1 MSKEELLMAQ
11 ININEISQS
20 YSYNIGTNAY
30 CTVAMPITSCWGPGY
45 FDKDKEGLTEDE
57 ILENLRWEHFAATQE
72 GLESFVS
79 IYRGPA
85 SNYRSAKDFSYQMA
99 MTLLTAGYD
108 VLACRVCPGTRSE
121 GDLQIDEGNKLHMKA
136 KYPGTFG
143 NNLRCAFKKARSVF
157 MVDGNTQQVDY
168 WNMVVYV
175 LDASGVKTAVEN
187 LNFVFEIANSNDSL
201 YHISEIESNFVQFSD
216 YDSLKDTLSLTGT
229 VNVDLAGGSDASAN
243 DEISVMLE
251 SAGVL
256 ANLRYQKAL
265 GSKHGAA
272 YVARLSEMN
281 TTDENKAAIVRYKE
295 WVYNAAYSAMD
306 KLKDKLSYNYNRIA
320 MPGWDDQDFSFIVD
334 NYSYDDVNTKFVISP
349 LHIRMMDVAYNSRC
363 GTAYIDIPKSLPR
376 SKVWNE
382 KDGQEGYAQML
393 ARFQPDNT
401 SFDLNASLYT
411 SHSALFAPWGNYI
424 YVGTSKQNEASPSF
438 MALMIERAMI
448 LNQSSQYEWALPTTR
463 RHNLKI
469 GKLAYSVN
477 KHLLDDWQGTEGV
490 GVNVITDI
498 PDMGM
503 SLWGNS
509 TLFEVPVATYQA
521 LANLSTRKLV
531 NAVEDQA
538 YRCGINIT
546 FQYNNEDAYSSFY
559 AGMTP
564 LLDTMKYQGAI
575 EDYYIKM
582 AADIN
587 GLDRVNL
594 NSVIGKIYLTV
605 NGVIND
611 INIDLIALPSS
622 VNLDEYR
629 AD

>member
-1 MSKEELLMAQ
+1 MAQ

-57 ILENLRWEHFAATQE
+57 ILENLRWEHFSATQE

-79 IYRGPA
+79 TYRGPA

-157 MVDGNTQQVDY
+157 MVDGKTQQVDY
-168 WNMVVYV
+168 WNMIVYV

-229 VNVDLAGGSDASAN
+229 VNVDLAGGSDSSAN
-243 DEISVMLE
+243 DEISVMIK
-251 SAGVL
+251 SAGIL
-256 ANLRYQKAL
+256 ATLRYQKAL
-265 GSKHGAA
+265 GSADGAD

-281 TTDENKAAIVRYKE
+281 TNDENKAAIVRYKE

-376 SKVWNE
+376 SRVWNE

-582 AADIN
+582 SADIN

-611 INIDLIALPSS
+611 INIDLIALPSV
-622 VNLDEYR
+622 VNLDDYR

>member
-1 MSKEELLMAQ
+1 MAQ

-45 FDKDKEGLTEDE
+45 FDKDTEGLTEGE
-57 ILENLRWEHFAATQE
+57 ILENLRWEHFDATQE

-79 IYRGPA
+79 TYRGPA

-108 VLACRVCPGTRSE
+108 LLACRVCPGTLSE
-121 GDLQIDEGNKLHMKA
+121 GDLQIDEGNKLHLKA

-157 MVDGNTQQVDY
+157 MVDGKTIPVDY
-168 WNMVVYV
+168 WNLIVYV

-187 LNFVFEIANSNDSL
+187 LNFVFEISHSNDTL
-201 YHISEIESNFVQFSD
+201 YHISEIESNFVQFAE
-216 YDSLKDTLSLTGT
+216 YASLKDSLTLSGT
-229 VNVDLAGGSDASAN
+229 VNVDLKGGSDSAATK
-243 DEISVMLE
+243 EISEMILE
-251 SAGVL
+251 ATNIATS
-256 ANLRYQKAL
+256 RYNKNKVTNESQYV
-265 GSKHGAA
+265 SK
-272 YVARLSEMN
+272 LKEF
-281 TTDENKAAIVRYKE
+281 TTSDENKAAILRYKE
-295 WVYNAAYSAMD
+295 WVYSAAYSAMD
-306 KLKDKLSYNYNRIA
+306 KLTDKLSYNYNRIA

-334 NYSYDDVNTKFVISP
+334 NYSYKPVDTEFVISP
-349 LHIRMMDVAYNSRC
+349 LHLKLMEVAYNSRC
-363 GTAYIDIPKSLPR
+363 GTAYIDVPKSLSR

-382 KDGQEGYAQML
+382 TDGEEGYAQML

-438 MALMIERAMI
+438 MAMMIERAMI

-582 AADIN
+582 SADIN

-611 INIDLIALPSS
+611 INIDLIALPST

>member
-1 MSKEELLMAQ
+1 MAQ

-45 FDKDKEGLTEDE
+45 FDKDKEGLTEGE

-79 IYRGPA
+79 TYRGPA

-108 VLACRVCPGTRSE
+108 LLACRVCPGTHSE
-121 GDLQIDEGNKLHMKA
+121 GDLQIDEGNKLHLKA

-157 MVDGNTQQVDY
+157 MVDGNTIPVDY
-168 WNMVVYV
+168 WNLIVYV

-187 LNFVFEIANSNDSL
+187 LNFVFEISHSNDTL
-201 YHISEIESNFVQFSD
+201 YHISEIESNFVQFAE
-216 YDSLKDTLSLTGT
+216 YNSLKDSLTLSGT
-229 VNVDLAGGSDASAN
+229 VNVDLKGGSDSAATK
-243 DEISVMLE
+243 EISEMILE
-251 SAGVL
+251 ASNIATS
-256 ANLRYQKAL
+256 RYNKNKATNN
-265 GSKHGAA
+265 SQ
-272 YVARLSEMN
+272 YVAKLKQF
-281 TTDENKAAIVRYKE
+281 TTSDENKAAILRYKE
-295 WVYNAAYSAMD
+295 WVYSAAYSAMD
-306 KLKDKLSYNYNRIA
+306 KLTDKLSYNYNRIA

-334 NYSYDDVNTKFVISP
+334 NYSYKPVDTKFVISP
-349 LHIRMMDVAYNSRC
+349 LHLKLMEVAYNSRC

-376 SKVWNE
+376 SRVWNE
-382 KDGQEGYAQML
+382 TDGEEGYAQML

-582 AADIN
+582 SADIN

-611 INIDLIALPSS
+611 INIDLIALPST

>member
-1 MSKEELLMAQ
+1 MAQ
-11 ININEISQS
+11 IKINEISQS

-45 FDKDKEGLTEDE
+45 FDKEKQGLTEDD

-79 IYRGPA
+79 TYRGPA

-108 VLACRVCPGTRSE
+108 VLACRVCPGTPA
-121 GDLQIDEGNKLHMKA
+121 GGTLKIDDSNNLSIKA

-143 NNLRCAFKKARSVF
+143 NNLRCALKKARSVF
-157 MVDGNTQQVDY
+157 MVDGKSNQVDY
-168 WNMVVYV
+168 WNMIVYV

-187 LNFVFEIANSNDSL
+187 LNFVFEVANSNDSL

-216 YDSLKDTLSLTGT
+216 YNDLKDTLSLSGT
-229 VNVDLAGGSDASAN
+229 SNVDLTGGYDTSAN
-243 DEISVMLE
+243 GESSVMLKE
-251 SAGVL
+251 AADL
-256 ANLRYQKAL
+256 ATIRYKTAL
-265 GSKHGAA
+265 GAADGVA
-272 YVARLSEMN
+272 YVARLSEL
-281 TTDENKAAIVRYKE
+281 TTSDENKAAIIRYKE
-295 WVYNAAYSAMD
+295 WVYTAAYSAMD
-306 KLKDKLSYNYNRIA
+306 KLKDKLSYNYNRIV
-320 MPGWDDQDFSFIVD
+320 MPGWDDQDFSSVMD
-334 NYSYDDVNTKFVISP
+334 DYSYNDDNTKFVISP

-382 KDGQEGYAQML
+382 SDGKEGYAQML
-393 ARFQPDNT
+393 ARFKPDNT
-401 SFDLNASLYT
+401 SLDINASLYT

-463 RHNLKI
+463 KHNLKI
-469 GKLAYSVN
+469 GKLAYGVN

-546 FQYNNEDAYSSFY
+546 FQYNNSTAYSSFY

-575 EDYYIKM
+575 TDYYITM
-582 AADIN
+582 AADVN

-594 NSVIGKIYLTV
+594 NSVIGKIYLSICGVVNQITV
-605 NGVIND
+605 
-611 INIDLIALPSS
+611 DLIALPST
-622 VNLDEYR
+622 VDLDEYR
-629 AD
+629 SE

>member
-1 MSKEELLMAQ
+1 MAQ

-45 FDKDKEGLTEDE
+45 FDKEKQGLTEND

-79 IYRGPA
+79 TYRGPS

-108 VLACRVCPGTRSE
+108 LLACRVCPGTRSE
-121 GDLQIDEGNKLHMKA
+121 GDLQIDEGNKLYLKA

-157 MVDGNTQQVDY
+157 MVDGKTDYVDY
-168 WNMVVYV
+168 WNMIVYV

-187 LNFVFEIANSNDSL
+187 LNFVFEIAHSNDTL
-201 YHISEIESNFVQFSD
+201 YHISEIESNFVEFAG
-216 YDSLKDTLSLTGT
+216 YNGLKDSLTLSGT
-229 VNVDLAGGSDASAN
+229 VNVDLKGGSDSAAN
-243 DEISVMLE
+243 KEISEMLE
-251 SAGVL
+251 EAVTIATGRYNKNKETNNSQYV
-256 ANLRYQKAL
+256 ANLQKF
-265 GSKHGAA
+265 
-272 YVARLSEMN
+272 
-281 TTDENKAAIVRYKE
+281 TTSDENKAAIVRYKE
-295 WVYNAAYSAMD
+295 WVYSAAYSAMD
-306 KLKDKLSYNYNRIA
+306 KLTDKLSYNYNRIA
-320 MPGWDDQDFSFIVD
+320 MPGWDDQDFSFIIE
-334 NYSYDDVNTKFVISP
+334 NYSYHDVDTKFVISP
-349 LHIRMMDVAYNSRC
+349 LHLKLMEVAYNSRC

-376 SKVWNE
+376 NRVWNE
-382 KDGQEGYAQML
+382 ADGEEGYAQML
-393 ARFQPDNT
+393 ARFQPGNE

-582 AADIN
+582 AADVN
-587 GLDRVNL
+587 GLDRVNI

-622 VNLDEYR
+622 VDLDEYK
-629 AD
+629 AE

>member
-1 MSKEELLMAQ
+1 MAQ

-79 IYRGPA
+79 TYRGPA

-121 GDLQIDEGNKLHMKA
+121 GDLQIDEGNKLHLKT

-157 MVDGNTQQVDY
+157 MVDGKTQQVDY
-168 WNMVVYV
+168 WNMIVYV

-229 VNVDLAGGSDASAN
+229 VNVDLAGGSDSSAN
-243 DEISVMLE
+243 DEISVMIK
-251 SAGVL
+251 SAGIL
-256 ANLRYQKAL
+256 ATLRYQKAL
-265 GSKHGAA
+265 GSADGVA

-382 KDGQEGYAQML
+382 KDGQEGYSQML

-582 AADIN
+582 AADVN
-587 GLDRVNL
+587 GLDRVNI

-622 VNLDEYR
+622 VDLDEYK
-629 AD
+629 AE